1 MIPPLR
7 ERLLDI
13 PALVHYFIQQKSRD
27 LNLPDIPTLAD
38 GAVEGLM
45 DYGWPGNVRELQ
57 NIVERSLI
65 LNPRGPVSF
74 EHMDHT
80 QAWKRPAGTQAE
92 EGSYG
97 LDDVVI
103 AHIHKVLAKT
113 GGKVHGPN
121 GAARLLGV
129 NSSTLR
135 NKMNKLG
142 IQYGRKQG

>member
-1 MIPPLR
+1 
-7 ERLLDI
+7 
-13 PALVHYFIQQKSRD
+13 
-27 LNLPDIPTLAD
+27 
-38 GAVEGLM
+38 
-45 DYGWPGNVRELQ
+45 
-57 NIVERSLI
+57 
-65 LNPRGPVSF
+65 
-74 EHMDHT
+74 
-80 QAWKRPAGTQAE
+80 
-92 EGSYG
+92 